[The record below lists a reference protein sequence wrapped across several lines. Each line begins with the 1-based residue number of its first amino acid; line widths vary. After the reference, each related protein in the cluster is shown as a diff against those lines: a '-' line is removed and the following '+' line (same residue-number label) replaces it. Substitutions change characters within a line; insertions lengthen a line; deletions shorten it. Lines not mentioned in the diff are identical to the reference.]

1 MSNTQAATCAVLNR
15 VPTVDVKE
23 NLRIALT
30 SGRRTTAMLREM
42 LILRLAAG
50 QLAPAEYL
58 YYRLWEPCL
67 SIEQKRAF
75 VGKHAQHRMHVACN
89 DRHWYQAAADKILF
103 HTIMAGAALPVP
115 AVLAITQPGR
125 TLRGAQ
131 SLDQPEQIAKFLR
144 NRTVYPLFA
153 KEAAGKYSLN
163 VISADAY
170 DEATDSLV
178 LFGGGFQP
186 VLQTVQSMSEGRG
199 FILQPRLRPDRQIA
213 EQFGPRL
220 WSVRLLVLLR
230 PDGPHIHS
238 AVAKIA
244 TGGNPADNYWRAGNM
259 LGAIDRATGR
269 IASCVRGTG
278 AQLTRDEAHPDTGQ
292 PVNGFEIPQWSE
304 LCDLTRQAAS
314 VFPGIRTQSWDV
326 ALTDQGPVFLEV
338 NFGGDLNLAQL
349 ASGAGVLDE
358 DYRAHLRQCGFKLER
373 GAR

>member
-1 MSNTQAATCAVLNR
+1 M
-15 VPTVDVKE
+15 
-23 NLRIALT
+23 LT
-30 SGRRTTAMLREM
+30 
-42 LILRLAAG
+42 LRLMRG
-50 QLAPAEYL
+50 KLAPAEYL
-58 YYRLWEPCL
+58 YYRLWDPRL
-67 SIEQKRAF
+67 SMEQKRAF
-75 VGKHAQHRMHVACN
+75 VGKQAQHRMHVACN
-89 DRHWYQAAADKILF
+89 DRHWYQVAADKILF
-103 HTIMAGAALPVP
+103 HTIMAGAALPAP

-131 SLDQPEQIAKFLR
+131 TLDRPEEITAFLR
-144 NRTVYPLFA
+144 NPAVYPLFA

-170 DEATDSLV
+170 DAATDSLV
-178 LFGGGFQP
+178 LFGGGSRP
-186 VLQTVQSMSEGRG
+186 VLETAQSMSDGSG

-220 WSVRLLVLLR
+220 WSLRLLVLLR
-230 PDGPHIHS
+230 PDGPHIHR

-259 LGAIDRATGR
+259 LGAIDRSTGR

-292 PVNGFEIPQWSE
+292 VINGFGIPQWSE

-338 NFGGDLNLAQL
+338 NFGGDLNLARL
-349 ASGAGVLDE
+349 AYGEGVLDE

-373 GAR
+373 GAH